1 MKALRISAM
10 IFAAIAIVSCGS
22 FAKTAS
28 SVASTTAA
36 TADATSEL
44 IQKNTE
50 KSNAANDELKSQTI
64 GDITSAS
71 VVNDAAYTSGQQ
83 SGVALGALHAQ
94 YKADGKVDMTN
105 FTNILN
111 IAIVA
116 NAAQTLKEQTE
127 GGQYYKDFSKG
138 LIVGSN
144 ELVSETT
151 VGNVI
156 AGVSALTNVDVESLQ
171 GKSDNTAEKGVAAM
185 ENLANIATSVSAIM
199 ALFQ

>member
-156 AGVSALTNVDVESLQ
+156 AGISALTNVDVESLQ

>member
-127 GGQYYKDFSKG
+127 GGQYYMDFSKG